1 MVWSVMV
8 FAAGFGTRM
17 KHLTQDQPK
26 PMIKVAGRPLIDHAL
41 KLTEGLPAA
50 QTVVNLHY
58 KPEALEK
65 HLFGR
70 SIQTVLESPKILD
83 TGGGLRN
90 ALPLLGQTTVMTLTS
105 DAVWHGPNPLQALA
119 EAWDPDRMDGLLMC
133 IRPDHAVGHLGA
145 GDFLP
150 DAEGRIT
157 RGPGVI
163 YTGAQM
169 IKTDRRAEITDD
181 VFSLNGLWDM
191 MIAENSLYAI
201 EYDGRWCD
209 VGHPGGIAEAEA
221 MLQVDDV

>member
-1 MVWSVMV
+1 MVWSVIV

-41 KLTEGLPAA
+41 KLTEDLPAA
-50 QTVVNLHY
+50 QAVVNLHY
-58 KPEALEK
+58 KPDALEK
-65 HLFGR
+65 HLNDR
-70 SIQTVLESPKILD
+70 SIQTVLETPKILD

-90 ALPLLGQTTVMTLTS
+90 ALPFLGQTTVMTLTS

-133 IRPDHAVGHLGA
+133 IRPDHAVGHLGP

-150 DAEGRIT
+150 DAESRIT

-163 YTGAQM
+163 YTGAQI
-169 IKTDRRAEITDD
+169 IKTDRLAEIADD
-181 VFSLNGLWDM
+181 VFSLNVLWDM